1 MQPGPG
7 GLCSGQPGPGG
18 LWSVL
23 WEAWSRSVVV
33 CAPGS
38 PVQERRGLCSG
49 QPGSGGPCSVQPSQE
64 MLHLFRL
71 QKRCCFE
78 QKEMQSRHH

>member
-38 PVQERRGLCSG
+38 PVQEGHALCS
-49 QPGSGGPCSVQPSQE
+49 PVKKCSTCSGLKSVAA
-64 MLHLFRL
+64 L
-71 QKRCCFE
+71 
-78 QKEMQSRHH
+78 SRRKCKAVIIRKVK